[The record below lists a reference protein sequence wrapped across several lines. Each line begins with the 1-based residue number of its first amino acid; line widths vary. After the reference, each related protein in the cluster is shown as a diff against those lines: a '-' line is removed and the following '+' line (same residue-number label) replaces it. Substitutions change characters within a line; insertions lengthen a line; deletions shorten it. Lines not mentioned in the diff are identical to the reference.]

1 MTEADYGPSF
11 EIIAQAG
18 DSKGY
23 SMSAIRAARAGDFEK
38 AGADIRMAQGRL
50 LQAHELQTDM
60 IAKEASGSQ
69 VPVNIILVH
78 SQDHLTMAMVA
89 QDLAEELVKLYGQL
103 DSLRREVSALKEAAE
118 KKETVQE
125 G

>member
-23 SMSAIRAARAGDFEK
+23 SMSAIKAARDGDFEK
-38 AGADIRMAQGRL
+38 AKADIRMAVERL
-50 LQAHELQTDM
+50 LQAHGFQTDM

-89 QDLAEELVKLYGQL
+89 QDLAEELVEVYGQL
-103 DSLRREVSALKEAAE
+103 HDLEQRVAALEAAAGM
-118 KKETVQE
+118 K
-125 G
+125 